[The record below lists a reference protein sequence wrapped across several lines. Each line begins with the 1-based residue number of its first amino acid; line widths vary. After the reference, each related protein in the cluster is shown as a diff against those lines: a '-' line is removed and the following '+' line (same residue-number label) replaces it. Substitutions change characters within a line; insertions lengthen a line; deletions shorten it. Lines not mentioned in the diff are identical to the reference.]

1 MAQVYSVE
9 VLICATAYI
18 LTDSEEEAAKVAQ
31 RHFKGGED
39 ASTSDRSWHGDVEIS
54 GAQFDAEDFPEVS
67 LSPAMTFCG
76 AATALPDFPYAP
88 ITPADFECV
97 HDDDEEAA

>member
-1 MAQVYSVE
+1 
-9 VLICATAYI
+9 
-18 LTDSEEEAAKVAQ
+18 
-31 RHFKGGED
+31 
-39 ASTSDRSWHGDVEIS
+39 
-54 GAQFDAEDFPEVS
+54 
-67 LSPAMTFCG
+67 MTFCG